1 MREYLANVYNVKTVI
16 IFCRSSVYTCASQP
30 FLLIEVFINILTL
43 TLFYELLSSQFRKMQ
58 NYLFCYKP

>member
-16 IFCRSSVYTCASQP
+16 IFCSSVYTCDSQP

-43 TLFYELLSSQFRKMQ
+43 TLFYELLSSQIRKMQ